1 MNLARNPGP
10 AWWQNR
16 SARSRARVGTTR
28 RSLAIAG
35 LIQLDGRI
43 TPKGLLT
50 PAEAV
55 PCDAYVAELAKPE
68 IAIGES

>member
-1 MNLARNPGP
+1 VNLARNPAP
-10 AWWQNR
+10 RRWQNR
-16 SARSRARVGTTR
+16 SARSTARVGTTR
-28 RSLAIAG
+28 YSLAIAG

-43 TPKGLLT
+43 TPKGLHT

-55 PCDAYVAELAKPE
+55 PFDGYVAELAKPE